1 MAALQILSAYEQVA
15 AHLRRELTLGAW
27 TGGMP
32 GEHRLVA
39 ELGVSHNTVK
49 AALRQLEHEG
59 LLIRQGV
66 GRQRRIAPKVAAAP
80 ARTLKIGILC
90 YVAAEAEEPYF
101 RELITQLQA
110 AGFQV
115 EVARKTQMEMRL
127 KLERIKTCVAQHP
140 VDAWVVIAGPKDV
153 LAWFAMQPKPVFA
166 IFGRHMNLPI
176 AATSPNKSGALKELV
191 ERLIALGHT
200 RIVLLAHQERRH
212 PAPGILE
219 RLALDTMEAHGIRT
233 GRYNL
238 PDWDESK
245 EGLRRLLDVLFR
257 HTPPTALLV
266 DDTNLLFLP
275 TLQHLAGMGL
285 SAPDKISLAA
295 MDKVTGTA
303 WCQPAITHIAWEGR
317 PIAKRVIDWAR
328 NISQGKEDRRRSP
341 VKARLVL
348 GGTIGPVRGVNK
360 P

>member
-1 MAALQILSAYEQVA
+1 MAALQILSASEQVA
-15 AHLRRELTLGAW
+15 AHLRRELALGAW
-27 TGGMP
+27 PEVMP

-49 AALRQLEHEG
+49 AALRQLEQEG
-59 LLIRQGV
+59 LLVRQGV
-66 GRQRRIAPKVAAAP
+66 GRQRRIAPKVETAP
-80 ARTLKIGILC
+80 ARALKIGILR
-90 YVAAEAEEPYF
+90 YVATEADEPYF
-101 RELITQLQA
+101 REVIAQLQA

-115 EVARKTQMEMRL
+115 GVASKTQMEMRL
-127 KLERIKTCVAQHP
+127 KIERIKTCVAQHP
-140 VDAWVVIAGPKDV
+140 VDAWVVIAGPRDV
-153 LAWFAMQPKPVFA
+153 LAWFATQPKPVFA
-166 IFGRHMNLPI
+166 IFGRHINLPI
-176 AATSPNKSGALKELV
+176 AATSPNKADALKELV

-200 RIVLLAHQERRH
+200 RIVLLAHKERRH
-212 PAPGILE
+212 PAPGFLE
-219 RLALDTMEAHGIRT
+219 RLVLETMEAHGILT

-245 EGLRRLLDVLFR
+245 EGLHRLLDTLFR
-257 HTPPTALLV
+257 RSPPTALLV

-285 SAPDKISLAA
+285 TAPAKISLAA

-303 WCQPAITHIAWEGR
+303 WCQPAFTHITWEGR
-317 PIAKRVIDWAR
+317 SIAKRVTDWAR
-328 NISQGKEDRRRSP
+328 NLSQGKKDRRKSP

-348 GGTIGPVRGVNK
+348 GGTIGPVRSVNE